1 MTSPRSGS
9 VIFPAL
15 LQVFL
20 CCIFP
25 SVVLEKQN
33 QIERYKD
40 LPLKE
45 ISSKTKVCIQCTF
58 SVLLMPNILSP
69 TSTSVQAIVIYYSRL
84 LISFSTVRQS
94 SF

>member
-1 MTSPRSGS
+1 MISPRSGS
-9 VIFPAL
+9 VFFPAL
-15 LQVFL
+15 LQLFL

-58 SVLLMPNILSP
+58 SVFLMPNIRSLLPVPRFKPLS
-69 TSTSVQAIVIYYSRL
+69 SIIEGS
-84 LISFSTVRQS
+84 
-94 SF
+94 